1 MKNLL
6 SASTL
11 LLCLSGFTAAKQ
23 NDLFQPLQQLA
34 SKGSS
39 NATLDARSLVKRA
52 CDFGEVICDVN
63 YCVDT
68 SDVCCGDG
76 NGAYCYEGQKCCSN
90 SDYCAP
96 DDGVCCGS
104 LGSCPNGYECATV
117 DGEPGCCPESGCSS
131 FGLDDDDDLVDLDDD
146 DVDDTDVTVY
156 TQVIY
161 WYVYVYWYVEIW
173 YYIEVDTETS
183 TLSLTSSEERTSST
197 ATVTASNSRD
207 ASSQFESISESVTEA
222 ATTTPDLDSIPTS
235 TTTTDSTSGGSST
248 PTATGTSGDDDDDDD
263 SNDSNNTIDIDDLLS
278 GGEPTPSPTDD
289 AASTLGSSEALWY
302 TGIFNAFLGLFVLL

>member
-11 LLCLSGFTAAKQ
+11 LLCLSGLTAAKRVA
-23 NDLFQPLQQLA
+23 DLFQPIQQLA

-52 CDFGEVICDVN
+52 CYPGEVICDVN
-63 YCVDT
+63 YCVGTTDI
-68 SDVCCGDG
+68 CCGDG
-76 NGAYCYEGQKCCSN
+76 NGAYCRIGYKCCQN

-117 DGEPGCCPESGCSS
+117 DGEPGCCPEDTGCYS
-131 FGLDDDDDLVDLDDD
+131 DDSDDLDDD
-146 DVDDTDVTVY
+146 VDVEVTVY

-173 YYIEVDTETS
+173 YYEIDVETS
-183 TLSLTSSEERTSST
+183 TLSLTSSSERTSST
-197 ATVTASNSRD
+197 ATVSATDSRA
-207 ASSQFESISESVTEA
+207 ASSAFASISASVTEA
-222 ATTTPDLDSIPTS
+222 ATETPDLDSIPTS
-235 TTTTDSTSGGSST
+235 TTTDSTSLVPSLTPAPIPFPSAASGG
-248 PTATGTSGDDDDDDD
+248 DD
-263 SNDSNNTIDIDDLLS
+263 SNDSDDTTDLEDSLS
-278 GGEPTPSPTDD
+278 NDDPPGD
-289 AASTLGSSEALWY
+289 AASTLGSSQALWY

>member
-11 LLCLSGFTAAKQ
+11 LLCLSGLTAAKK

-52 CDFGEVICDVN
+52 CAFGEVICDVN

-146 DVDDTDVTVY
+146 IDDTDVTVY

-161 WYVYVYWYVEIW
+161 WYVYVYWYIEIW
-173 YYIEVDTETS
+173 YYIEVDVETS

-197 ATVTASNSRD
+197 ATVTASNSRA
-207 ASSQFESISESVTEA
+207 ASSEFASISESVTEA

-235 TTTTDSTSGGSST
+235 TTTTDSTSAGSST
-248 PTATGTSGDDDDDDD
+248 PTATGTSGADDDNSDNSD
-263 SNDSNNTIDIDDLLS
+263 NTINIEDLLS
-278 GGEPTPSPTDD
+278 PGEPTPSPTDD